1 MKTLSK
7 KDTLFTSL
15 MLFSLFFGAG
25 NLIFPPFLGQS
36 AGTAFWPAMIGFL
49 LSAVG
54 LPILGV
60 IAVAKSDGL
69 HVLASRV
76 HPVFA
81 MVFTIVIYL
90 AIGPLLGIPRASSL
104 AFEMGVQPF
113 LPNDMNGAGT
123 LFLYTFIYFCIAYW
137 LALKPGKL
145 VDRFGK
151 LLTPLLLT
159 LLVVI
164 VVRALFY
171 SFGEVSVPVGSYAK
185 NPFATGFLEGYYTM
199 DTIAALNFGIVI
211 ALTLKQMGMT
221 DKEQIVSSSV
231 RAGVIAGVVLAFI
244 YVMLAYL
251 GSLHA
256 GETENGAQ
264 TLTQVVFTLFGPSGA
279 ILLGLVFTLA
289 CLTTSVGL
297 VTSCSQYFAK
307 VVPALSYRMWVT
319 VFAGFSLVVA
329 NLGLTK
335 ILQVSVPALTAIYP
349 VATLLILLSFVDH
362 WFGSHRAVYGFATLF
377 VSVISTT
384 DAFLQ
389 AGLGMGVLGEF
400 VKVLPFYDA
409 GFSWLTPAVL
419 GLILGLAYKQL
430 VPQYGKQTQV
440 EETPAK

>member
-36 AGTAFWPAMIGFL
+36 AGTAFWPAMIGFI

-60 IAVAKSDGL
+60 IAVAKSEGL

-76 HPVFA
+76 HPMFA
-81 MVFTIVIYL
+81 MVFTVIIYL

-113 LPNDMNGAGT
+113 LPNGMKGAGA
-123 LFLYTFIYFCIAYW
+123 LFLYTFVYFCVAYW

-159 LLVVI
+159 LIVLI
-164 VVRALFY
+164 VVRALFHP
-171 SFGEVSVPVGSYAK
+171 FGEPTPPVNSYAK
-185 NPFATGFLEGYYTM
+185 NPFTTGFLEGYFTM

-211 ALTLKQMGMT
+211 SLTFKQMGMT
-221 DKEQIVSSSV
+221 DKKQVVSSSV
-231 RAGVIAGVVLAFI
+231 RAGVVAVLVLTFI

-251 GSLHA
+251 GSLH
-256 GETENGAQ
+256 GGSTENGAQ
-264 TLTQVVFTLFGPSGA
+264 TLTEIVFTLFGPVGA
-279 ILLGLVFTLA
+279 VLLGLVFTLA

-307 VVPALSYRMWVT
+307 IVPALSYRMWVT
-319 VFAGFSLVVA
+319 VFAGFSLLVA

-349 VATLLILLSFVDH
+349 VAILLIVLSFVDH
-362 WFGSHRAVYGFATLF
+362 WFGGHRAVYGFATLF
-377 VSVISTT
+377 VSVVSTT
-384 DAFLQ
+384 DALMQ
-389 AGLGMGVLGEF
+389 AGLDVGGIGKF
-400 VKVLPFYDA
+400 VKSLPFYEV
-409 GFSWLTPAVL
+409 GFSWLVPTGVGLLL
-419 GLILGLAYKQL
+419 GLVFKMVIPHKLTDKQME
-430 VPQYGKQTQV
+430 G
-440 EETPAK
+440 TPAK